1 MGCWS
6 PLNAMK
12 AYVHTL
18 QLCKD
23 YSDDQTDSNANAG
36 TSKLIEPECV
46 EFISALA
53 AGNQSRLM
61 IDVTSDG
68 VSPSTLALAIA
79 ARHTNG
85 RLICV
90 CPDRPSLA
98 QAKSQLQG
106 FGLQDAVDFQI
117 GDPCC
122 VIKQY
127 KNVDFAAVDHRIDN
141 CDEVLFSLDMNPDGS
156 IVVLSNLFRGGSSSS
171 KRRVG
176 APNYVHMKKGSYR
189 GRGIESAVLPVG
201 GGMEVNRFGRAC
213 RSSRQKRSK
222 RTFLVYEE

>member
-23 YSDDQTDSNANAG
+23 YSDDQTDSNANDG
-36 TSKLIEPECV
+36 TNKLIEPECV

-53 AGNQSRLM
+53 TGNQSRLM
-61 IDVTSDG
+61 VDITSHG
-68 VSPSTLALAIA
+68 VSPSALALAIA

-90 CPDRPSLA
+90 
-98 QAKSQLQG
+98 QG
-106 FGLQDAVDFQI
+106 SGLQDAVDIQI
-117 GDPCC
+117 GDPCD

-127 KNVDFAAVDHRIDN
+127 KNVDIAAVDHRIEN

-156 IVVLSNLFRGGSSSS
+156 IVVLSNLFR
-171 KRRVG
+171 R
-176 APNYVHMKKGSYR
+176 
-189 GRGIESAVLPVG
+189 
-201 GGMEVNRFGRAC
+201 
-213 RSSRQKRSK
+213 
-222 RTFLVYEE
+222 